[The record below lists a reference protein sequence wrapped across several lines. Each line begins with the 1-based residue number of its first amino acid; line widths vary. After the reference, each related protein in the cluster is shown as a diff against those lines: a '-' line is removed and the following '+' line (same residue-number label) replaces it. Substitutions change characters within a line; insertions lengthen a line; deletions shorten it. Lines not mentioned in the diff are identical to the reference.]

1 MAEQTT
7 ELPFLNL
14 FKPSASSVEALPSG
28 HLILFLSL
36 QLMSINHHVEH
47 QLVVALLH
55 VF

>member
-14 FKPSASSVEALPSG
+14 FKLSSVEALPSG
-28 HLILFLSL
+28 YLILFLSL